1 MTLQFMAGGGA
12 MGRAIRSHPWADS
25 AFGAP
30 AQWPAP
36 LKTLVGVMLNAQQP
50 MFIAWGPEQRIIY
63 NDNYAEILGGHHP
76 ALMQPLL
83 DVWSEIR
90 GDIQPI
96 LERAYAGE
104 PIAMNDLELQMQ
116 RNGRAEETHFSF
128 FYAPVRGDSGD
139 VLGVFCACTETT
151 QEVLARRER
160 VTELDRLREMFAA
173 SPSFVAVLRGPDHRF
188 ELTNAAYRQLI
199 AQRDVIGMPVR
210 AA

>member
-1 MTLQFMAGGGA
+1 MTLQFMHGGGA

-25 AFGAP
+25 TFGAP

-76 ALMQPLL
+76 ALAQPLL

-90 GDIQPI
+90 GDVQPI
-96 LERAYAGE
+96 IDRAYAGE
-104 PIAMNDLELQMQ
+104 PIVMNDLELKMQ

-128 FYAPVRGDSGD
+128 FYAPVRGDGGD
-139 VLGVFCACTETT
+139 VLGVFCAGTETNAGSACP
-151 QEVLARRER
+151 ARARDG
-160 VTELDRLREMFAA
+160 TGPAA
-173 SPSFVAVLRGPDHRF
+173 
-188 ELTNAAYRQLI
+188 
-199 AQRDVIGMPVR
+199 
-210 AA
+210 